1 GLSMSLTYAM
11 GMRDG
16 FTFSAGAIDY
26 ALNFGK
32 ATNPL
37 GLALF
42 GVVYFFVYFVVFY
55 FMIKTFN
62 LKTPGREDEDILTAP
77 IGIDLGINE
86 ETSKYVDALGGIDNI
101 KSIDS
106 CITRLRLTVGDSSNI
121 SDAQIKALG
130 AKGVIRPSKDSIQ
143 IVLGQKAE
151 KIADELRKLK

>member
-1 GLSMSLTYAM
+1 
-11 GMRDG
+11 
-16 FTFSAGAIDY
+16 
-26 ALNFGK
+26 
-32 ATNPL
+32 
-37 GLALF
+37 
-42 GVVYFFVYFVVFY
+42 
-55 FMIKTFN
+55 MIKTFN

-77 IGIDLGINE
+77 IGIDLGTNE